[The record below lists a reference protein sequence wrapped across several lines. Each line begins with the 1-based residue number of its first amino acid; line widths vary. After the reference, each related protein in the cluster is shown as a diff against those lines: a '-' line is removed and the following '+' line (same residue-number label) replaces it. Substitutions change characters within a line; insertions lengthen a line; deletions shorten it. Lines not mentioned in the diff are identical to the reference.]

1 MTFVNRENSVVVLKE
16 LIFEWTTSWES
27 KQDLHYFKFGNWCL
41 CAFTK
46 VCVCVHVPM
55 CEF

>member
-27 KQDLHYFKFGNWCL
+27 EQDLYYFKLVIGIGVHL
-41 CAFTK
+41 CVRACAY
-46 VCVCVHVPM
+46 V
-55 CEF
+55 